1 MPLPGLGRAPPLETA
16 RLLLRPPAHADLP
29 AIAALAN
36 DWELTKWMGRLPH
49 PYGEED
55 ALFFLH
61 HVVPHEV
68 AWLIQSRAGEV
79 LGIAGLVPHGAA
91 SAELGYWLGRPH
103 WGHGFATEA
112 ARAIL
117 AFAFTTAALPELT
130 SGCFTGNLRSAR
142 VLEKLGFRQT
152 GTSTRACLAQA
163 KDLPHL
169 DMRLPRTAWTPPS

>member
-1 MPLPGLGRAPPLETA
+1 MSDSRNAGFPRGIDDEGSVVSGAPSRQLTA
-16 RLLLRPPAHADLP
+16 VQ
-29 AIAALAN
+29 
-36 DWELTKWMGRLPH
+36 K
-49 PYGEED
+49 
-55 ALFFLH
+55 
-61 HVVPHEV
+61 V
-68 AWLIQSRAGEV
+68 
-79 LGIAGLVPHGAA
+79 GIAGLVPHGAA

-169 DMRLPRTAWTPPS
+169 DMRLPRTAWTPLSQGG